1 MRFEPVTIR
10 ISIRTAT
17 VRKHLCLAQRATNPG
32 KRKHGAALFFGRAV
46 LWTLCGLGMM
56 MGGAAQGQ
64 SYYPSY
70 YFSTL
75 AGLAGSS
82 GSADGTGDAARFDNP
97 FGVAADGAGN
107 LYVGD
112 TFNHT
117 IRKINSGG
125 VVTTLAGLAGSFG
138 SLDGTGSAAR
148 FFHPNGVAADGAGNV
163 YVADGGNNTIRKITP
178 GGTVTTV
185 AGLAGSSGSADGTGS
200 AARFYAPYGVV
211 ADGAGNLFVT
221 DRINCTIRKIDSN
234 AVVTTVAGLAGS
246 SGIVDGTG
254 SAARFYSPFGV
265 AVDSAGNLYV
275 SDSGP
280 GSSTIRKVSSG
291 AVVTTVA
298 GQPYHVG
305 NGTCNCADGPGSV
318 ARFNAAS
325 HVAVDPAGNLYVAD
339 AASVQNHLLYGSH
352 TIRKI
357 TTGGTVIVTTVA
369 GLAGSS
375 GSADGT
381 GSAARFSSPFGMA
394 VDSTGNLYVADT
406 GNETIR
412 VGSLVAPAQTQNIST
427 RLKALSGDNVL
438 IGGFIITGDV
448 PKRVM
453 IRGIGPSLSL
463 AGAMADPV
471 LQLHKPDGSVVSNDN
486 WKIDDQSGQ
495 SQEAVIRATMLQP
508 SNNLESALAV
518 TLPPGAYTA
527 IVSGEGGGQGVALV
541 EVYDLEGTAPSKL
554 ANISTRGFVDQGDN
568 VMIGGF
574 IIGPT
579 EAGSNRV
586 VIRGIGPTLPL
597 STALQD
603 PVLELHDGNGALL
616 VSNDNW
622 GDNAEA
628 ANIQA
633 LNLAPRDPRESALLR
648 ALSPGAYTAI
658 LSGKNGTTGVGL
670 IEVYNLQ

>member
-1 MRFEPVTIR
+1 
-10 ISIRTAT
+10 
-17 VRKHLCLAQRATNPG
+17 
-32 KRKHGAALFFGRAV
+32 
-46 LWTLCGLGMM
+46 
-56 MGGAAQGQ
+56 MGGAARGQ

-70 YFSTL
+70 DFSTL

-82 GSADGTGDAARFDNP
+82 GSADGTGSAARFNLP
-97 FGVAADGAGN
+97 YGVATDSAGN
-107 LYVGD
+107 LYVAD
-112 TFNHT
+112 TLNHA
-117 IRKINSGG
+117 IRKISSGAL
-125 VVTTLAGLAGSFG
+125 VTTLAGLAGSSG
-138 SLDGTGSAAR
+138 SLDGIGSAAR
-148 FFHPNGVAADGAGNV
+148 FSSPTGVVADNAGNL
-163 YVADGGNNTIRKITP
+163 YVADTANNTIRKITP

-185 AGLAGSSGSADGTGS
+185 AGLAGSEGSEDGTGS
-200 AARFYAPYGVV
+200 EARFRSPFGVAV
-211 ADGAGNLFVT
+211 DNAGNLYVT
-221 DRINCTIRKIDSN
+221 DRRNCTIRKIDSHG
-234 AVVTTVAGLAGS
+234 VVTTMAGLAGATCLN
-246 SGIVDGTG
+246 VDGTG

-265 AVDSAGNLYV
+265 AVDGAGSLYV
-275 SDSGP
+275 SDSGEA
-280 GSSTIRKVSSG
+280 SSTVRKVSSTG
-291 AVVTTVA
+291 VVTTFA
-298 GQPYHVG
+298 GQPYNRG

-325 HVAVDPAGNLYVAD
+325 HVALDSAGNLYVGD
-339 AASVQNHLLYGSH
+339 AGAPVNHFVYGNH
-352 TIRKI
+352 TIRRV
-357 TTGGTVIVTTVA
+357 TAGGTVTTVA
-369 GLAGSS
+369 GLAGSR
-375 GSADGT
+375 GSADGN
-381 GSAARFSSPFGMA
+381 GSAARFSDPFGVA
-394 VDSTGNLYVADT
+394 VDSAGSVYVADSS
-406 GNETIR
+406 NHTIR

-453 IRGIGPSLSL
+453 IRGIGPSLSV
-463 AGAMADPV
+463 AGAMANPV

-486 WKIDDQSGQ
+486 WKIDDQSGE
-495 SQEAVIRATMLQP
+495 SQEAIIRATMLQP
-508 SNNLESALAV
+508 SNNLESALVV

-541 EVYDLEGTAPSKL
+541 EVYDLDGTAPSKL

-622 GDNAEA
+622 SNDA
-628 ANIQA
+628 AAADIQA
-633 LNLAPRDPRESALLR
+633 LDLAPRDPRESALSR
-648 ALSPGAYTAI
+648 ALPPGAYTAI
-658 LSGKNGTTGVGL
+658 LSGNAGTTGVGL